1 VTNENWE
8 IAKGLD
14 SDEVMGIGTPGE
26 TEGSG
31 IEE

>member
-8 IAKGLD
+8 MAKGLD
-14 SDEVMGIGTPGE
+14 NDEVMGRGMPGE
-26 TEGSG
+26 KEGSG